1 MEPIVKIVE
10 NNDKVAEELIA
21 QVKTTFSNVDKDAV
35 ITIGLSGGSLPKFL
49 AAGMKSE
56 QGKGLDWTKV
66 KFFFCDERMVPIEDP
81 ESTLG
86 LYLNLFKDTDIK
98 REQFIPVSVD
108 MDVEEAAKDYETKLK
123 VLMGADPNPD
133 LLLLG
138 MGPDGHTCS
147 LFPGHPLLDETD
159 KIVASIK
166 DSPKPPP
173 QR

>member
-10 NNDKVAEELIA
+10 NNDKVAQELIA
-21 QVKTTFSNVDKDAV
+21 QFKTIFSSAEKDTE
-35 ITIGLSGGSLPKFL
+35 ITVGLSGGSLPKFL

-56 QGKGLDWTKV
+56 VGKGLDWSKV

-86 LYLNLFKDTDIK
+86 LYLNLFKDTGIR

-108 MDVEEAAKDYETKLK
+108 IDVEEAARDYESKLK
-123 VLMGADPNPD
+123 GLMGADPKPD

-147 LFPGHPLLDETD
+147 LFPGHSLLDETD